1 MDYEGVY
8 LAIQINS
15 RPKKNHIIYA
25 MEMWC
30 IYIYIW
36 MDHTI
41 HIGVQLIAS
50 DSLRGW
56 GI

>member
-15 RPKKNHIIYA
+15 RPKKIILY
-25 MEMWC
+25 MPWKC
-30 IYIYIW
+30 DVYIYIW